1 MLNLNSL
8 ARQQIRQAIA
18 ESTLGDV
25 YCLIDLPDGDS
36 LLMLAHAGNIA
47 FALIDH
53 EADLFD
59 PHTMQDVGAQVLA
72 DLWANRDLMREES

>member
-36 LLMLAHAGNIA
+36 LLGESPVIRA
-47 FALIDH
+47 FLNLPLTGQPGPRRYQP
-53 EADLFD
+53 EC
-59 PHTMQDVGAQVLA
+59 
-72 DLWANRDLMREES
+72 